1 VKGDRP
7 NRNSVDE
14 SAAAPAVTAPRVQMN
29 GADLLRVIA
38 VCAVLYS
45 HISFYLL
52 DDVGGDWWMLDIV
65 NLVLIDDV
73 GLNLHL
79 SFVGVSMFMLL
90 TGLLITRSAM
100 RQSRRDFMVARL
112 ARLVPALWFAIALA
126 VVLVKLGVNGMFSG
140 QPGISNGE
148 AVLSFF
154 LGGFFL
160 RPEVAVLGVTWT
172 LVVQIVFYLYCVA
185 MRSAL
190 RASPITVPLI
200 GAALCTLVI
209 LWNLYLPQPYTIPFL
224 TKVAG
229 VLPTLFLGQIFYL
242 GWAKLVTWRWIV
254 IGVVAQIEVI
264 RLAIDVHTFWMGETY
279 LWSLLVVTGTVLL
292 LARYDGPIT
301 RWPII
306 GWIGTRSYAI
316 YLIHTL
322 VLYRIYA
329 AVEPHFGPTAAVLA
343 FLTGTAALAEII
355 YRWIELPAARH
366 ISTRYRQ
373 LRTRSAA

>member
-1 VKGDRP
+1 MEP
-7 NRNSVDE
+7 
-14 SAAAPAVTAPRVQMN
+14 VTAPRVQMN

-38 VCAVLYS
+38 VFAVLYS
-45 HISFYLL
+45 HISFYLI
-52 DDVGGDWWMLDIV
+52 DDIGGGWWVIDVV
-65 NLVLIDDV
+65 NTVLIQDA

-100 RQSRRDFMVARL
+100 RHSRRDFMVARL
-112 ARLVPALWFAIALA
+112 ARLVPALWFAVALA
-126 VVLVKLGVNGMFSG
+126 VILVKLGLNGMFSG
-140 QPGISNGE
+140 QPGITNGE

-185 MRSAL
+185 MRGPL
-190 RASPITVPLI
+190 RTRPIVVPLV
-200 GAALCTLVI
+200 GAALCAVVI
-209 LWNLYLPQPYTIPFL
+209 AYNLYLPQPYTIPFL

-229 VLPTLFLGQIFYL
+229 VLPTLFLGQIIYL
-242 GWAKLVTWRWIV
+242 GWAKLVGWRWVVVGV
-254 IGVVAQIEVI
+254 IAQIEVI
-264 RLAIDVHTFWMGETY
+264 RLSIDVHTFWMGDTY
-279 LWSLLVVTGTVLL
+279 LWTLLVITGIVLI

-301 RWPII
+301 RWPVVH
-306 GWIGTRSYAI
+306 WIGTRSYAI

-329 AVEPHFGPTAAVLA
+329 TVEPHLGPSAAVLA
-343 FLTGTAALAEII
+343 FLAGTAALAEIM

-366 ISTRYRQ
+366 ISSTYAR
-373 LRTRSAA
+373 LRARSAA

>member
-1 VKGDRP
+1 MSGDRP
-7 NRNSVDE
+7 GQNTVDE
-14 SAAAPAVTAPRVQMN
+14 SVTEQPVAAPRVQMD

-38 VCAVLYS
+38 VFAVLYS
-45 HISFYLL
+45 HISFYLI
-52 DDVGGDWWMLDIV
+52 DDIGGGWWMIDLV
-65 NLVLIDDV
+65 NAVLIEDA

-100 RQSRRDFMVARL
+100 RNSRRDFMVARL
-112 ARLVPALWFAIALA
+112 ARLVPALWFAVAMA
-126 VVLVKLGVNGMFSG
+126 VILVKLGLNGMFSG

-148 AVLSFF
+148 ALLSFF

-172 LVVQIVFYLYCVA
+172 LVVQIVFYLYCIS
-185 MRSAL
+185 MRGAL
-190 RASPITVPLI
+190 RSRPIAVPLI
-200 GAALCTLVI
+200 GAALCALVI
-209 LWNLYLPQPYTIPFL
+209 VYNLYLPQPYTIPFL

-229 VLPTLFLGQIFYL
+229 VLPTLFLGQIIYL
-242 GWAKLVTWRWIV
+242 GWAKLVTWRWVVVGV
-254 IGVVAQIEVI
+254 IAQIEVI
-264 RLAIDVHTFWMGETY
+264 RLAIEVHTFWMGDTY
-279 LWSLLVVTGTVLL
+279 LWTLLVITGTVLI

-301 RWPII
+301 RWPVIR
-306 GWIGTRSYAI
+306 WIGTRSYAI

-329 AVEPHFGPTAAVLA
+329 TVEPHLGPSAAVLA
-343 FLTGTAALAEII
+343 FLAGTAFLAEIM

-366 ISTRYRQ
+366 ISATYSR
-373 LRTRSAA
+373 LRARSAA

>member
-1 VKGDRP
+1 
-7 NRNSVDE
+7 
-14 SAAAPAVTAPRVQMN
+14 MN

-45 HISFYLL
+45 HISFYLI
-52 DDVGGDWWMLDIV
+52 DDIGGGWWVIDV
-65 NLVLIDDV
+65 VDTVLIQDA

-100 RQSRRDFMVARL
+100 RHSRRDFMVARL

-126 VVLVKLGVNGMFSG
+126 VVLVKLGLNGMFSG
-140 QPGISNGE
+140 QPGITNGE

-160 RPEVAVLGVTWT
+160 TPEVAVLGVTWT

-185 MRSAL
+185 MRGVL
-190 RASPITVPLI
+190 RTRPMMVPLV
-200 GAALCTLVI
+200 GAALCAVVI
-209 LWNLYLPQPYTIPFL
+209 AYNLYLPQPYTIPFL

-229 VLPTLFLGQIFYL
+229 VLPTLFLGQIIYL
-242 GWAKLVTWRWIV
+242 GWAKLVDWRWVVLGV
-254 IGVVAQIEVI
+254 IAQIEVI
-264 RLAIDVHTFWMGETY
+264 RLAIDVHTFWMGDTY
-279 LWSLLVVTGTVLL
+279 LWTLLVITGTVLI

-301 RWPII
+301 RWPVVH
-306 GWIGTRSYAI
+306 WIGTRSYAI

-329 AVEPHFGPTAAVLA
+329 TVEPHLGPSAAVLA
-343 FLTGTAALAEII
+343 FLAGTAILAEIM
-355 YRWIELPAARH
+355 YRWIELPAARR
-366 ISTRYRQ
+366 ISSTYAH
-373 LRTRSAA
+373 LRARSAA

>member
-1 VKGDRP
+1 MNGDRP
-7 NRNSVDE
+7 SQSTVDE
-14 SAAAPAVTAPRVQMN
+14 SASIQRVDAPRVQMD

-38 VCAVLYS
+38 VLAVLYS

-52 DDVGGDWWMLDIV
+52 DDIGGGWWMIDVV
-65 NLVLIDDV
+65 NTVLIEDA

-79 SFVGVSMFMLL
+79 SFVGVSIFMLL

-112 ARLVPALWFAIALA
+112 ARLVPALWFAIAMA
-126 VVLVKLGVNGMFSG
+126 VILVKLGLNGMFSG
-140 QPGISNGE
+140 QPGITNGE

-172 LVVQIVFYLYCVA
+172 LVVQIVFYLYCIS
-185 MRSAL
+185 MRGTL
-190 RASPITVPLI
+190 NTRPIVVPLV
-200 GAALCTLVI
+200 GAALCALVI
-209 LWNLYLPQPYTIPFL
+209 VYNLYLPQPYTVPFL

-229 VLPTLFLGQIFYL
+229 VLPTLFLGQIAYL
-242 GWAKLVTWRWIV
+242 GWARLITWRWVVVGV
-254 IGVVAQIEVI
+254 IAQIEVI
-264 RLAIDVHTFWMGETY
+264 RLAIEVHTFWMGDTY
-279 LWSLLVVTGTVLL
+279 LWTLLVVTGTVLI
-292 LARYDGPIT
+292 LARYNGPIT
-301 RWPII
+301 RWPVIR
-306 GWIGTRSYAI
+306 WIGTRSYAI

-329 AVEPHFGPTAAVLA
+329 TVEPHLGPSAAVLA
-343 FLTGTAALAEII
+343 FLAGTAALAEIM

-366 ISTRYRQ
+366 ISAQYAR
-373 LRTRSAA
+373 LRARSAT